1 METISSKVENREA
14 PQGARSGER
23 QRLNKPGNAT
33 PKTIASS
40 YAGCFSCTA
49 IHRSAIFPPLSPRQ
63 RHLTHAE
70 SVPLT
75 EKEML
80 NNSNGHG
87 SSEPM
92 PSSCSRFQ
100 SLLLSRKE
108 AAAYLGV
115 AEQTLAIWK
124 TTGRYSLPVV
134 KIGRDSTASLTST
147 PSSPA
152 ASKSTSNRRGW
163 CLR

>member
-1 METISSKVENREA
+1 
-14 PQGARSGER
+14 
-23 QRLNKPGNAT
+23 
-33 PKTIASS
+33 
-40 YAGCFSCTA
+40 
-49 IHRSAIFPPLSPRQ
+49 
-63 RHLTHAE
+63 
-70 SVPLT
+70 
-75 EKEML
+75 ML
-80 NNSNGHG
+80 NNSNGQG

-134 KIGRDSTASLTST
+134 KIGRLAKYRKSDLDAFITSRVQ
-147 PSSPA
+147 A
-152 ASKSTSNRRGW
+152 D
-163 CLR
+163 

>member
-1 METISSKVENREA
+1 V
-14 PQGARSGER
+14 QGRASDNGSTNPGNVTPEDDCCRLHVLFLRHCNHIAARSTCHFHTDGGT
-23 QRLNKPGNAT
+23 KPW
-33 PKTIASS
+33 
-40 YAGCFSCTA
+40 
-49 IHRSAIFPPLSPRQ
+49 
-63 RHLTHAE
+63 HAK
-70 SVPLT
+70 SMSFK
-75 EKEML
+75 EKEMQ
-80 NNSNGHG
+80 NNSNGQG

-134 KIGRDSTASLTST
+134 KIGRLAKYRKSDLDAFIASRVQ
-147 PSSPA
+147 A
-152 ASKSTSNRRGW
+152 
-163 CLR
+163 

>member
-1 METISSKVENREA
+1 M
-14 PQGARSGER
+14 QGRVSDNGSTS
-23 QRLNKPGNAT
+23 PGNVT
-33 PKTIASS
+33 PDDDCFRLRGLFSPAVQRELHCDLLAAIAPIV
-40 YAGCFSCTA
+40 ALNA
-49 IHRSAIFPPLSPRQ
+49 W
-63 RHLTHAE
+63 HAK
-70 SVPLT
+70 SMSLK
-75 EKEML
+75 EKEMF
-80 NNSNGHG
+80 NNSNGQG

-134 KIGRDSTASLTST
+134 KIGRLAKYRKSDLDAFIASRVQ
-147 PSSPA
+147 A
-152 ASKSTSNRRGW
+152 D
-163 CLR
+163 